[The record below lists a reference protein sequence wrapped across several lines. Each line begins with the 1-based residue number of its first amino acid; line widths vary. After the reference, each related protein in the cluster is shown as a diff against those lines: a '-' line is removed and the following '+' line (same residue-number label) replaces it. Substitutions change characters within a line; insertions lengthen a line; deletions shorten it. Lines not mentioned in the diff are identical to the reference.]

1 MNIFADEN
9 IPLVC
14 EAFAHFG
21 NVTTF
26 NGRQLSAD
34 HLNDTDIL
42 LVRSV
47 TTVNEQLL
55 KKSNIKFVGS
65 ATIGFDH
72 IDLNYLQTQNIGFA
86 RAPASNAISAAEYV
100 IAALFSLSQ
109 TQCFDLTQK
118 TVGIIG
124 CGNVGSRVLA
134 RLEALGVK
142 CLINDPPL
150 EQLSNKNFTFSPLKD
165 ILNCDI
171 ISLHVPLI
179 LDGEYP
185 TFELVNNTFLSELK
199 NGTVLINTSRGK
211 VVDETALLKHANRLS
226 LVLDVWRN
234 EPNINQTLLEKTCLA
249 TPHIAGYSFDGKIR
263 GTTMIYEAC
272 CEYFNVEKK
281 WRANL
286 PKPPIEKIVFSDQ
299 ISKEKALHLA
309 ILACYDLRAD
319 DAKLRNI
326 KNQPESDKYFDQ
338 LRKNYPIRREFST
351 LQVEIQRFDLIEL
364 LLKLGFQIGG

>member
-14 EAFAHFG
+14 EAFAQFG
-21 NVTTF
+21 NITTF
-26 NGRQLSAD
+26 SGRHISAD
-34 HLNDTDIL
+34 QLIDADIL

-55 KKSNIKFVGS
+55 KKSKIKFVGS

-72 IDLNYLQTQNIGFA
+72 VDLNYLQNQGIGFA

-100 IAALFSLSQ
+100 IAALFSLAQMQS
-109 TQCFDLTQK
+109 FDLTQK

-124 CGNVGSRVLA
+124 CGNVGSRVLK
-134 RLEALGVK
+134 RLETLGVK

-150 EQLSNKNFTFSPLKD
+150 KLKQSVD
-165 ILNCDI
+165 LKEILKCDI
-171 ISLHVPLI
+171 ITAHVPLI

-185 TFELVNNTFLSELK
+185 TFELINETFLNELK
-199 NGTVLINTSRGK
+199 DGTILINTSRGK
-211 VVDETALLKHANRLS
+211 VVDETALLKHVDRLN
-226 LVLDVWRN
+226 LILDVWRN

-272 CEYFNVEKK
+272 CEYFDVEKK
-281 WRANL
+281 WTANL
-286 PKPPIEKIVFSDQ
+286 PKPPVEKLIFSDQ

-309 ILACYDLRAD
+309 VQACYDIRAD
-319 DAKLRNI
+319 DAKLRHI
-326 KNQPESDKYFDQ
+326 KNQIESNRYFDQ

-351 LQVEIQRFDLIEL
+351 LQIETQSIDLIEQL
-364 LLKLGFQIGG
+364 SGLGFQV